1 MAKLQIAAAVAAVL
15 TMYDGSAVAQV
26 PQEFLGVW
34 VSTQSNQNNSLNCKR
49 TDWALRENDGLIN
62 ITRRKVE
69 YWESGCDVSSFRI
82 LKSQKELAEVVLA
95 CGGEGMTWR
104 TREIW
109 SLQPIEARKALIV
122 VQLQGSEQ
130 RDEAKRPATR
140 MQDKIFL
147 SVYFECQ

>member
-1 MAKLQIAAAVAAVL
+1 MAKLQIAAGVAAVL

-26 PQEFLGVW
+26 PQEYLGVW
-34 VSTQSNQNNSLNCKR
+34 VSTQNNQNNSLNCKR
-49 TDWALRENDGLIN
+49 PDWALRENDGLIN

-69 YWESGCDVSSFRI
+69 HWESGCDVSSFRI
-82 LKSQKELAEVVLA
+82 LKSQKESAEVVLA

-122 VQLQGSEQ
+122 VQLQSSEQ
-130 RDEAKRPATR
+130 RDEGKRPTTR
-140 MQDKIFL
+140 MQNEIVSSL
-147 SVYFECQ
+147 YLECR